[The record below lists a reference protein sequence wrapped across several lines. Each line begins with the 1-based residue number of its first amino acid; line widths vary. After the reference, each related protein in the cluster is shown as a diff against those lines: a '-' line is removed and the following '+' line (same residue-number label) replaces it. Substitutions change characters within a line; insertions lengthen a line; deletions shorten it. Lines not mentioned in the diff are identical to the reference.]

1 KRSEEERSLIF
12 DTILV
17 ESERLDSTLN
27 DFLQFARPR
36 NPRRKP
42 ENLEEMLQDLVRI
55 IWSDKDAVGSVVPRI
70 TVSPDLPLV
79 NCDGD
84 QIRQV
89 FWNVILNAIQAMAGQ
104 GELAIDVTY
113 ENGLVRVSIADTGP
127 GIPPEELERVFEPFH
142 TTKPRGTGLGLP
154 IARRIIQAHGGAIA
168 LESQPGA
175 GTRVTFTLTSEGI
188 DGNSQSSA
196 RR

>member
-1 KRSEEERSLIF
+1 
-12 DTILV
+12 
-17 ESERLDSTLN
+17 
-27 DFLQFARPR
+27 
-36 NPRRKP
+36 
-42 ENLEEMLQDLVRI
+42 MLQDLVRI

-168 LESQPGA
+168 VESQPGA

>member
-1 KRSEEERSLIF
+1 
-12 DTILV
+12 
-17 ESERLDSTLN
+17 
-27 DFLQFARPR
+27 
-36 NPRRKP
+36 
-42 ENLEEMLQDLVRI
+42 
-55 IWSDKDAVGSVVPRI
+55 
-70 TVSPDLPLV
+70 
-79 NCDGD
+79 
-84 QIRQV
+84 
-89 FWNVILNAIQAMAGQ
+89 
-104 GELAIDVTY
+104 
-113 ENGLVRVSIADTGP
+113 GP